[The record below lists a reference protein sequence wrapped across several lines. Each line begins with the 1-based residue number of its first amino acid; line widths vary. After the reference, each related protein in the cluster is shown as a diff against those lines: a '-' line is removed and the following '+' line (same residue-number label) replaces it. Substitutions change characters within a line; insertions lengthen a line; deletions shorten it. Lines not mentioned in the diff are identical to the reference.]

1 MYKYIDICVYI
12 YIRIIFYFD
21 VRPSCRGYRVAICV
35 PWSRNMVQYMG
46 YGQPKWEPLCFPIR
60 GTSFPIP
67 DEMTLP
73 QYGHIQNSN
82 F

>member
-1 MYKYIDICVYI
+1 MCIYI

-46 YGQPKWEPLCFPIR
+46 YGQPKMGTLMFPH
-60 GTSFPIP
+60 SQNVIP
-67 DEMTLP
+67 DSRRDDPYPNMGTYTIQLLM
-73 QYGHIQNSN
+73 HIMV
-82 F
+82 